1 MINLK
6 FFFDFYK
13 KKCRIKKD
21 YFLFTHWGDKMS
33 VEKKYNKTS
42 KKIKVTFRVEKKAAQ
57 DAENI
62 FLLCEHNGW
71 DPIELTKQKKGD
83 FKVDVE
89 FDEDSE
95 QKEFQYRFRL
105 VLKDGV
111 EVYDND
117 WDADYYAPNPFGG
130 ENSVVDLTKN
140 IKKTATK

>member
-1 MINLK
+1 
-6 FFFDFYK
+6 
-13 KKCRIKKD
+13 
-21 YFLFTHWGDKMS
+21 MS

-42 KKIKVTFRVEKKAAQ
+42 KKIKVTFRVKKAAQ

>member
-1 MINLK
+1 M
-6 FFFDFYK
+6 
-13 KKCRIKKD
+13 
-21 YFLFTHWGDKMS
+21 GDKMS
-33 VEKKYNKTS
+33 VVKKYNKTS
-42 KKIKVTFRVEKKAAQ
+42 KKIKVTFRVEEKAAQ
-57 DAENI
+57 DAESI

-71 DPIELTKQKKGD
+71 DPIKLTKQNKGD

-89 FDEDSE
+89 FDEDTE

-105 VLKDGV
+105 VLKDGI

-140 IKKTATK
+140 LKKTAK